1 MNSDYDTSLENLFEE
16 GDEKWSTK
24 AIAFRLGED
33 VLVSP
38 NIINTDD
45 LPEEDVVD
53 AKGEEAKTNAD
64 FKFETDA
71 KGCPKEYNQIKDML
85 PSNHLNNIGRENQLW
100 FDQFDFDLNNSDD
113 TNAADDIDVTAE
125 VDQGTEMFEKEDGE
139 ESEDESE
146 EHTFDEYD
154 TGYGLNDGG
163 KDATT
168 VAALGN
174 HENDDAKKVLVSA
187 VKRKSLK
194 VVFMSSGMSL
204 TQIKKYPNVVAAMK
218 KPAVPPQRMSNNENK
233 TKTKNPSKR
242 GKKRKNNIT
251 PSSSSSLIKKQQ
263 QKQQQKKQKTKS
275 CEKQQT
281 PTPLQSKP
289 SYGEFKTLL
298 AKEKFSKKQLEFQQK
313 YNIDVTLLHLKQS
326 QPTDT
331 VTGLYDTKD
340 VDALFQGRYED
351 YLIQKGVIKVCDVK
365 ALIATWENFPNKAT
379 MPKELQQIDVP
390 KKGKWSMSN
399 TFTQRE
405 KQIIEEVYILLYGP
419 SSGWDGK
426 KNLSEIIALF
436 LGGGRGAAQINSH
449 LKNVRESELHKE
461 NKTGIRSTHPYMRFA
476 KYSLKVFNNSIYQA

>member
-71 KGCPKEYNQIKDML
+71 KGCPKEYNKIKDML
-85 PSNHLNNIGRENQLW
+85 PSNHFNNIGRENQLW

-113 TNAADDIDVTAE
+113 TNAADDIEVTAE

-146 EHTFDEYD
+146 EHTFDKYD

-194 VVFMSSGMSL
+194 VFFLSSGMSS

-263 QKQQQKKQKTKS
+263 QKKPKKNQKTKS

-289 SYGEFKTLL
+289 SYGEFKTLP

-426 KNLSEIIALF
+426 TNLSEIIALF

>member
-64 FKFETDA
+64 FKFEMDA
-71 KGCPKEYNQIKDML
+71 KGYPKEYNKIKDML
-85 PSNHLNNIGRENQLW
+85 PSNHLNNIVRENQFE

-194 VVFMSSGMSL
+194 VVFLSSGMSS

-233 TKTKNPSKR
+233 TKAKTPSKR
-242 GKKRKNNIT
+242 GKKRK
-251 PSSSSSLIKKQQ
+251 KK
-263 QKQQQKKQKTKS
+263 
-275 CEKQQT
+275 
-281 PTPLQSKP
+281 
-289 SYGEFKTLL
+289 
-298 AKEKFSKKQLEFQQK
+298 
-313 YNIDVTLLHLKQS
+313 N
-326 QPTDT
+326 
-331 VTGLYDTKD
+331 
-340 VDALFQGRYED
+340 
-351 YLIQKGVIKVCDVK
+351 
-365 ALIATWENFPNKAT
+365 
-379 MPKELQQIDVP
+379 
-390 KKGKWSMSN
+390 N
-399 TFTQRE
+399 TFIV
-405 KQIIEEVYILLYGP
+405 II
-419 SSGWDGK
+419 
-426 KNLSEIIALF
+426 
-436 LGGGRGAAQINSH
+436 IN
-449 LKNVRESELHKE
+449 
-461 NKTGIRSTHPYMRFA
+461 
-476 KYSLKVFNNSIYQA
+476 